1 MGGALFTLV
10 IAGGGLYYLGSHL
23 PIFKTYLGGGS
34 VFTTIGAAIIAG
46 LGLVPASTVATV
58 KGFIATS
65 NFLEFYIVSLI
76 ISAILKM
83 DRQLLLKSAVRFLPV
98 AFGSMI
104 VTFFVVGLT
113 GQVLGLGFRHTALYI
128 AFPVMAGGVGAGIV
142 PLSTIY
148 GTALGQPAGPIL
160 SQLFPAL
167 VLSNLLAI
175 IGAGF
180 LVKNTEHSPLNGQGQ
195 LLRVKDGS
203 EVREK
208 KLPAIAYDRLLVG
221 MMVAL
226 AFYMVGLL
234 LHYLVPSI
242 NSFAFLILVAITAKG
257 LNIVP
262 SYYEDSAVLFG
273 QMIVQTM
280 TKALLAGVGLALLDL
295 SALMQTL
302 TWQLVVCVVVS
313 VVTIALV
320 AGYLGHLV
328 GLYPVEA
335 AVTGG
340 LVNNSMGGT
349 GNVAVLSAAN
359 RMNLIAFAQMG
370 NRIGGAIVLVIAGFY
385 IMIF

>member
-1 MGGALFTLV
+1 M
-10 IAGGGLYYLGSHL
+10 
-23 PIFKTYLGGGS
+23 
-34 VFTTIGAAIIAG
+34 
-46 LGLVPASTVATV
+46 
-58 KGFIATS
+58 
-65 NFLEFYIVSLI
+65 
-76 ISAILKM
+76 
-83 DRQLLLKSAVRFLPV
+83 
-98 AFGSMI
+98 
-104 VTFFVVGLT
+104 
-113 GQVLGLGFRHTALYI
+113 
-128 AFPVMAGGVGAGIV
+128 
-142 PLSTIY
+142 
-148 GTALGQPAGPIL
+148 
-160 SQLFPAL
+160 
-167 VLSNLLAI
+167 
-175 IGAGF
+175 
-180 LVKNTEHSPLNGQGQ
+180 NGQGQ